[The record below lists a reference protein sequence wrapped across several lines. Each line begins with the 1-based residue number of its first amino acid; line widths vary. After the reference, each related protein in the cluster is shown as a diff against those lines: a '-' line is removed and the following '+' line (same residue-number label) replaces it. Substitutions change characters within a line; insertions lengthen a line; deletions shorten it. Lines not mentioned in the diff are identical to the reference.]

1 MNPALNAVR
10 RFSRSPLR
18 PNPDRQL
25 AIGPL
30 EFLAPLAANLCK
42 RTAPGGFRQVSS
54 ALSPAVLRAISAL
67 GAGDPLT
74 PEEERQRLGA
84 GWDTPGH

>member
-1 MNPALNAVR
+1 
-10 RFSRSPLR
+10 
-18 PNPDRQL
+18 
-25 AIGPL
+25 
-30 EFLAPLAANLCK
+30 
-42 RTAPGGFRQVSS
+42 
-54 ALSPAVLRAISAL
+54 LSPAVLRAISAL